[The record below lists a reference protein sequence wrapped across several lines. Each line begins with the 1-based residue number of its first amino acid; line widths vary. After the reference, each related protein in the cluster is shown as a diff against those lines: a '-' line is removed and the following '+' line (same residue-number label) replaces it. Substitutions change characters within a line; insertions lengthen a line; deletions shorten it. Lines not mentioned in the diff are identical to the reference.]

1 MKAAV
6 RTVLRTRWETKVF
19 AVQCVR
25 KIITVCIEVAPY
37 SQNPHFHLSEA
48 RKLQGDFLIS
58 QLSEVSTL
66 LALKLPLLS
75 TSR

>member
-25 KIITVCIEVAPY
+25 KIITVCIEVSSY
-37 SQNPHFHLSEA
+37 NVNPHFHLAEA
-48 RKLQGDFLIS
+48 RKQNGDFLIS
-58 QLSEVSTL
+58 QLSEVGIRHIPVYSVTM
-66 LALKLPLLS
+66 
-75 TSR
+75 